1 MDNFDEIRTISS
13 KCKLLYVE
21 DNKMVRDVT
30 LSFLEEYFDAI
41 IVADDGEDGL
51 LKFHNNEI
59 DFIIT
64 DINMPKLNGLE
75 MAKKIKAIN
84 QELPILLLSAHNDT
98 EYFMDSIKLGIE
110 GYLQKPIDLEQ
121 FETILYKTVKNI
133 QMRKEHEEYKL
144 SLEMKV
150 KEQLNELR
158 VKDVL
163 IARQAKMAAMGEMI
177 DIIAHQWKQPLNNI
191 KMWSELLSIY
201 KTPDEMIE
209 YKYIEEYREK
219 LSSKLEHLLDTLD
232 EFRNFFRPNYNIKV
246 LSLQSILQSITILL
260 KDELIQNTVNVSI
273 QCDNSLYIEANENDI
288 KHLFINLIK
297 NSIEEMVKSDIKYN
311 QREIS
316 IVCEGC
322 DERVIIK
329 VSDSGKGIPKE
340 ILPYLFDLNFTTK
353 GEIGGSGV
361 GLYMCKQIVQ
371 KYDGEM
377 SATNNVGDTNG
388 ALFVIEFLKKGA
400 K

>member
-191 KMWSELLSIY
+191 KMRSELLSIY

-209 YKYIEEYREK
+209 YQYIEECRDN
-219 LSSKLEHLLDTLD
+219 LSYNLRHLLDTLD

-246 LSLQSILQSITILL
+246 LSLESIVKSVTILL
-260 KDELIQNTVNVSI
+260 EDELIQNTVNISI

-297 NSIEEMVKSDIKYN
+297 NSIEEMVKSEIKYN

-316 IVCEGC
+316 IVCEGS
-322 DERVIIK
+322 DDRVIIK

>member
-1 MDNFDEIRTISS
+1 MDNFEEIRAISS
-13 KCKLLYVE
+13 KCQLLYVE
-21 DNKMVRDVT
+21 DNETVRDVT
-30 LSFLEEYFDAI
+30 LSFLEEYFDEI
-41 IVADDGEDGL
+41 IIAVDGEDGL
-51 LKFHNNEI
+51 LQFQNNKI

-64 DINMPKLNGLE
+64 DINMPKLNGIE
-75 MAKKIKAIN
+75 MSKKIKSIN
-84 QELPILLLSAHNDT
+84 QDLPILLLSAYNDT

-133 QMRKEHEEYKL
+133 QVKKEHEEYKF

-158 VKDVL
+158 TKDLL
-163 IARQAKMAAMGEMI
+163 IAQQARMAAMGEMI

-191 KMWSELLSIY
+191 KMRSELLSIY
-201 KTPDEMIE
+201 ETPDGMIE
-209 YKYIEEYREK
+209 YKYIEEYRNN
-219 LSSKLEHLLDTLD
+219 LSSKLKHLLDTLD

-273 QCDNSLYIEANENDI
+273 QCDDSLYIEANENDI

-297 NSIEEMVKSDIKYN
+297 NSIDEMIKSEIKYN
-311 QREIS
+311 QRKIS
-316 IVCEGC
+316 IICDGC
-322 DERVIIK
+322 DDRITIN
-329 VSDSGKGIPKE
+329 VSDSGKGVADE
-340 ILPYLFDLNFTTK
+340 ILPHLFDLNFTTK
-353 GEIGGSGV
+353 EDIGGSGV

-371 KYDGEM
+371 KYDGEI
-377 SATNNVGDTNG
+377 SVTNKVGDTTG
-388 ALFVIEFLKKGA
+388 ALFSIKFLKKGA